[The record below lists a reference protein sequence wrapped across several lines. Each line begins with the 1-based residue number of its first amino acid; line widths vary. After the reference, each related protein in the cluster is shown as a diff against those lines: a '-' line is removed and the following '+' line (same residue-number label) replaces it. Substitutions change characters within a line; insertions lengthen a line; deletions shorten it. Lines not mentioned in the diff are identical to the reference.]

1 MSYFKVWIPVTQI
14 TLRIDGGKVVVRLSV
29 KFLNMLEISQVR
41 VELDVYLDQHP
52 DTIRI
57 ILQGRNRK
65 KLLMD
70 FDENFSKY

>member
-41 VELDVYLDQHP
+41 DKLDVYYASA
-52 DTIRI
+52 T
-57 ILQGRNRK
+57 
-65 KLLMD
+65 
-70 FDENFSKY
+70 